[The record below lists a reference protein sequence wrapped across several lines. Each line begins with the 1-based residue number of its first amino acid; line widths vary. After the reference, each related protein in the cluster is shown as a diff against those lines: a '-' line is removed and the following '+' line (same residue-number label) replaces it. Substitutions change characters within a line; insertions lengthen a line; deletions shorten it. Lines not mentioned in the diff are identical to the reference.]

1 MTAAVRA
8 CAQRQDASVQ
18 DRLAAARQVLQRC
31 ELDRRWGRGRLS
43 TGLPALDAA
52 LGGGVPAGA
61 LAEIVSAGEG
71 LGAVSM
77 ALRIAVSAAGAERP
91 IFLVDPRGEFYPPAA
106 VRLGVSLE
114 RLIVVR
120 PRGAAEAAWAME
132 QALRCR
138 SVGAV
143 VGWFG
148 LSDASAVRRLQL
160 AAEAGGHVGVLVHDG
175 SHGAAARFASIRVRI
190 ETPKQKSRKIEK
202 SKPRRG
208 RDRRRNDASNGWRVH
223 QNGDATVRERAA
235 RNARRS
241 NPFLAPNFRVPS
253 SEFRVPNNPQLII
266 PRADL
271 HGGRW
276 PPETLCVQ
284 LLKTGSTLVGEHDA
298 TGDVHLHAVS
308 GGGPGESQHAA
319 G

>member
-1 MTAAVRA
+1 V
-8 CAQRQDASVQ
+8 
-18 DRLAAARQVLQRC
+18 ARQVLQRC
-31 ELDRRWGRGRLS
+31 DLERRRGGRLS

-52 LGGGVPAGA
+52 LGGGVPAGS

-77 ALRIAVSAAGAERP
+77 AFRIAVSAAGAERP
-91 IFLVDPRGEFYPPAA
+91 IFLVDLRGEFYPPAA
-106 VRLGVSLE
+106 VRMGVSLE

-120 PRGAAEAAWAME
+120 PRGAGEAAWAME

-160 AAEAGGHVGVLVHDG
+160 AAEAGRHVGVLVHDE
-175 SHGAAARFASIRVRI
+175 SHGAAARFAAIRVRI
-190 ETPKQKSRKIEK
+190 EK
-202 SKPRRG
+202 SKPKRQKVKKSKSQ
-208 RDRRRNDASNGWRVH
+208 NDASAALTLHRNRDIGCRRI
-223 QNGDATVRERAA
+223 RERAA

-241 NPFLAPNFRVPS
+241 NPFLAPDFRAPS
-253 SEFRVPNNPQLII
+253 SEFRVSNDPQSAFRNPQLILA
-266 PRADL
+266 RADL

-298 TGDVHLHAVS
+298 TGDVPLHAVP